1 VYLMQIKVQRTID
14 QERTIS
20 RHLQATPSMSQLGH
34 FRPKWLA
41 RVMSAFPPIATIQR
55 TSEEVRFVPTADIAP
70 VVGNNGRSHQ
80 LRQLQVKHPGFWMT
94 SYFEMKEAANR
105 GGLRQLG
112 RELRRVRNDLRY
124 DRPASFAFKI
134 MNFIIINFQSAVVD
148 VRLDRSKRYFS
159 ITNGTLA
166 SVLHILKCHMLS
178 LRQTWFGAR
187 ATESR
192 MSSGLKLNWRAG
204 RFELALRS
212 NQ

>member
-1 VYLMQIKVQRTID
+1 
-14 QERTIS
+14 
-20 RHLQATPSMSQLGH
+20 
-34 FRPKWLA
+34 
-41 RVMSAFPPIATIQR
+41 
-55 TSEEVRFVPTADIAP
+55 VPTADIAP

-134 MNFIIINFQSAVVD
+134 MNFIIINFQPAVVD

-187 ATESR
+187 ATETR
-192 MSSGLKLNWRAG
+192 MSSGLKLNWRPG

-212 NQ
+212 NQWCVIIG

>member
-1 VYLMQIKVQRTID
+1 LVDVRYAPLATKIVRRR
-14 QERTIS
+14 ERS
-20 RHLQATPSMSQLGH
+20 D
-34 FRPKWLA
+34 
-41 RVMSAFPPIATIQR
+41 
-55 TSEEVRFVPTADIAP
+55 VPTADIAP

-134 MNFIIINFQSAVVD
+134 MNFIIINFQPAVVD

-187 ATESR
+187 ATETR
-192 MSSGLKLNWRAG
+192 MSSGLKLNWRPG
-204 RFELALRS
+204 RFDLALRS
-212 NQ
+212 NQWCVIIG

>member
-1 VYLMQIKVQRTID
+1 MLSRKRRL
-14 QERTIS
+14 ERLDGSTG
-20 RHLQATPSMSQLGH
+20 LGAGLC
-34 FRPKWLA
+34 KIL
-41 RVMSAFPPIATIQR
+41 
-55 TSEEVRFVPTADIAP
+55 
-70 VVGNNGRSHQ
+70 
-80 LRQLQVKHPGFWMT
+80 
-94 SYFEMKEAANR
+94 NR

-134 MNFIIINFQSAVVD
+134 MNFIIMNFQPAVVD

-187 ATESR
+187 ATETR
-192 MSSGLKLNWRAG
+192 MSSGLKLNWRPG

-212 NQ
+212 NQWCVIIG